1 MPIRRRH
8 RHSQLL
14 HDVPSI
20 VRLWLFRLCV
30 PLGLHRTYIGEN
42 GFPNDMLAQ
51 TLGLGE
57 WIDPAPRDFH
67 AKAVRAQLRDLYRAA
82 EHDLRHAALP
92 AYLGSNV
99 KRLAKLV
106 GLSGTDCR
114 ILELTVLIH
123 NEPLLE
129 EVGDQLGPL
138 SSVKVCHVVSVLLGL
153 EEQDIQPA
161 LGGQGILARSGLL
174 SVDRSGN
181 YTLRSKLNL
190 LSDSFADRILSC
202 DADPVTLIR
211 DTVAPSAPAT
221 LELSDFAHIAP
232 SLAILRPYL
241 SHCIATGRKGVNL
254 FLHGDPGTG
263 KTQLARVL
271 AKEFGCE
278 LFEVT
283 SEDADG
289 DSLSG
294 EKRLRAFRAA
304 QSFFANRQAL
314 ILFDEVEDVFNDGDQ
329 FFGRKSTAQT
339 RKGWINRMLEQNPVP
354 TLWLSNCINGL
365 DPAFIRRF
373 DMVVA
378 LPVPPKRQRERI
390 IRGACS
396 DLLDALGVARLA
408 ESESLAPAVVTRAA
422 SVVRAIRDELGAQ
435 VSGAVQLL
443 IDNTLE
449 AQGHRPTGKR
459 DTSQISALYDPMFIH
474 SDADLAQVATGLI
487 GSKAGRLC
495 LYGPPGTGKTAYARW
510 LADQMGVPLL
520 LKRASDLM
528 SMWVGG
534 NERNIARAFRQ
545 AEQDGALFLIDEVDS
560 FLQDRRGA
568 QGGWEVSLVNEMLT
582 QMESFSGV
590 FVASTNLMDGLDQAA
605 LRRFDLK
612 VKFGFL
618 TPEQA
623 AELLRRHCRVLGLP
637 RPQPGQFAQLARLPN
652 LTPGDFAAVT
662 RQNRFRP
669 FASPNVLVAAL
680 EAECAIKGG
689 ARSAIGF
696 VQ

>member
-1 MPIRRRH
+1 MPIRRRL
-8 RHSQLL
+8 RNSQVL
-14 HDVPSI
+14 HDVPPI
-20 VRLWLFRLCV
+20 VRLWLFRLFI
-30 PLGLHRTYIGEN
+30 PLGLHRDFINEN
-42 GFPNDMLAQ
+42 GFGNDMLAQ
-51 TLGLGE
+51 TLGLRE
-57 WIDPAPRDFH
+57 WIDPAPRDFD
-67 AKAVRAQLRDLYRAA
+67 AKAVRAQLRHLYRAA
-82 EHDLRHAALP
+82 EHDLRHAELP
-92 AYLGSNV
+92 AYLSSNV

-106 GLSGTDCR
+106 GLSGADCR
-114 ILELTVLIH
+114 ILELVVLIH
-123 NEPLLE
+123 SEPLLE
-129 EVGDQLGPL
+129 EAGDRLGSL
-138 SSVKVCHVVSVLLGL
+138 SSVKLCHVVSVLLGL
-153 EEQDIQPA
+153 EEHDIQSA

-181 YTLRSKLNL
+181 FTLRLKLNL

-202 DADPVTLIR
+202 DADPVSLIR
-211 DTVAPSAPAT
+211 DTVAPSGPAT
-221 LELSDFAHIAP
+221 LELSDYAHIAP

-241 SHCIATGRKGVNL
+241 RHCIATRRKGVNL
-254 FLHGDPGTG
+254 FLHGDAGTG
-263 KTQLARVL
+263 KSQLARVL
-271 AKEFGCE
+271 AKDFGCE
-278 LFEVT
+278 LFEVA
-283 SEDADG
+283 SEDEEG
-289 DSLSG
+289 DSVNG
-294 EKRLRAFRAA
+294 ERRLRAFRAA
-304 QSFFANRQAL
+304 QSFFANRPAL
-314 ILFDEVEDVFNDGDQ
+314 ILFDEVEDVFNDGDH

-354 TLWLSNCINGL
+354 TLWLSNCISGL

-373 DMVVA
+373 DMVVE

-396 DLLDALGVARLA
+396 DLLDAPGVARLA
-408 ESESLAPAVVTRAA
+408 QSESLAPAVVTRAA
-422 SVVRAIRDELGAQ
+422 SVVRTIRDELGAQ
-435 VSGAVQLL
+435 ASGAVQLL

-449 AQGHRPTGKR
+449 AQGHRPSGKC
-459 DTSQISALYDPMFIH
+459 DPGQISALYDPMFIH
-474 SDADLAQVATGLI
+474 SDADLAQVAAGLI
-487 GSKAGRLC
+487 SSKAGRLC
-495 LYGPPGTGKTAYARW
+495 LYGPSGTGKTAYARW

-528 SMWVGG
+528 SMWVGE

-568 QGGWEVSLVNEMLT
+568 QGEWEVSLVNEMLT

-590 FVASTNLMDGLDQAA
+590 FVASTNLMNGLDQAA

-618 TPEQA
+618 KPEQA
-623 AELLRRHCRVLGLP
+623 AELLRRHCSVLGLP
-637 RPQPGQFAQLARLPN
+637 RPQARQLAQLARLPN

-669 FASPNVLVAAL
+669 IASPIVLVEAL

-689 ARSAIGF
+689 ARAAIGF
-696 VQ
+696 VH